1 MGSLFKGKKIVVT
14 GGTGSIGR
22 GIVKR
27 VLSDNAKNV
36 VVFSNDEHSQYK
48 MEREFHD
55 KRLTFIIGDIRDE
68 DRVNYAVKGTDIVFH
83 AAALKHVDRCEF
95 NPFEAVTV
103 NIFGTNNIINAA
115 SKENVKKVI
124 SISTDKAVNPTSVLG
139 STKLLAEKLI
149 SAESFHRKS
158 NTIFS
163 SVRFG
168 NVLNSRGSI
177 IPHIK
182 TQIQKGGPVTLTHKK
197 MKRYFMTTEESV
209 NLIISASKLAI
220 GGEVFVLKMPVVLLS
235 DLFETVI
242 EYFAPKY
249 GYKQSDIKTKII
261 GMKPGEK
268 LFEYLIT
275 DFEMERV
282 LETRDFLIIPP
293 SLDIN
298 QKNKYL
304 GAKKPKNIKSTL
316 EPKSLN
322 KKQILS
328 ILNKSFKEEKKSPD
342 WDSFY

>member
-1 MGSLFKGKKIVVT
+1 MGLLFKGKKIVVT
-14 GGTGSIGR
+14 GGTGSIGS

-27 VLSDNAKNV
+27 VLSDNAKKV
-36 VVFSNDEHSQYK
+36 VVFSNDEHAQYK
-48 MEREFHD
+48 MEEEFDD
-55 KRLTFIIGDIRDE
+55 KRLVFIIGDIRDE
-68 DRVNYAVKGTDIVFH
+68 DRVNYAIKGTDIVFH
-83 AAALKHVDRCEF
+83 AAALKHVDICEF
-95 NPFEAVTV
+95 NPSEAVTV
-103 NIFGTNNIINAA
+103 NILGTKNIIDAA

-158 NTIFS
+158 NTVFS

-182 TQIQKGGPVTLTHKK
+182 RQIMKGGPVTLTHKK
-197 MKRYFMTTEESV
+197 MKRYFMTREESV
-209 NLIISASKLAI
+209 NLIISASKLAL
-220 GGEVFVLKMPVVLLS
+220 GGEVFVLKMPVILLS
-235 DLFETVI
+235 DLFETII
-242 EYFAPKY
+242 ESLAPKY

-275 DFEMERV
+275 DFEIDHV

-298 QKNKYL
+298 RKNKYP
-304 GAKKPKNIKSTL
+304 GAKKPKNIKATL
-316 EPKSLN
+316 EPKPLN

-328 ILNKSFKEEKKSPD
+328 ILGKSLKEEKKYSD
-342 WDSFY
+342 WDSFF